1 MLKVA
6 PFSSYNGT
14 WALFAMVFVRYFLD
28 KMWCSG
34 SSMALSVA
42 VSPTQEK
49 STLKENW
56 KSEEKSVSDPGFK
69 EEGLW
74 SESKEIT
81 FTFSF

>member
-1 MLKVA
+1 
-6 PFSSYNGT
+6 
-14 WALFAMVFVRYFLD
+14 
-28 KMWCSG
+28 
-34 SSMALSVA
+34 MALSVT

-49 STLKENW
+49 FTLKENW
-56 KSEEKSVSDPGFK
+56 KSEEKSASYPGFK